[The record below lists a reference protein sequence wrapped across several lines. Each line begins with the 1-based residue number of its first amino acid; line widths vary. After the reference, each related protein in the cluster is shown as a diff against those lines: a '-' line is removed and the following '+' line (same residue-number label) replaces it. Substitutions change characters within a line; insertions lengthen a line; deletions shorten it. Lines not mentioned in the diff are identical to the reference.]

1 MSNHS
6 FIGGRMRKSEKTKKR
21 ILETAMNIFSNKGY
35 NGTTT
40 KEIAEAANISEG
52 TIFKYYKSKKNLLIT
67 GILEFLSK
75 FGNKLFVKSL
85 DEILKKSEDLS
96 FKEILKEVI
105 MNRKNLAD
113 EYSDYLIVLLTEY
126 KNQPE
131 IQELFK
137 NEFEEDFKDI
147 FDKLIRIGIKKN
159 IITDKTNHYIFIR
172 NMLGSFMIMII
183 NHYYFNQWS
192 SGLKF
197 EEEVD
202 LVIDQLINGLK

>member
-1 MSNHS
+1 MK
-6 FIGGRMRKSEKTKKR
+6 KSEKTKRR
-21 ILETAMNIFSNKGY
+21 ILETAMKIFSNKGY

-40 KEIAEAANISEG
+40 KEIAEAANLSEG

-75 FGNKLFVKSL
+75 FGNKLFVKSI
-85 DEILKKSEDLS
+85 DEILEKSEDLS
-96 FKEILKEVI
+96 FKEILKRVI
-105 MNRKNLAD
+105 MNRKDLAD
-113 EYSDYLIVLLTEY
+113 EYADYLIVLLTEY

-131 IQELFK
+131 IQLLFK
-137 NEFEEDFKDI
+137 RKFEKDFKVI
-147 FDKLIRIGIKKN
+147 FDKLIKIGIKKN
-159 IITDKTNHYIFIR
+159 IITDKTNHYVFIR

-183 NHYYFNQWS
+183 NHYYFDQWS